1 MGWRRVGG
9 GATLAGLA
17 LLGACTNEQGET
29 GVLGN
34 GSFTYD
40 CTNGQGDWYCSQNG
54 GGSGGQMLTLPNE
67 IAVGAAFAVD
77 YQPNNSSGNGTTE
90 GATGYDITSG
100 SPQLALSMG
109 NTVVSQR
116 AGYDALLATHTGTST
131 VDDFVHVEFVDV
143 ASLTPSAPT
152 VQVQAGAS
160 QSVWVQPKDSVGTSM
175 AGRLGCTWSVTSGQ
189 AVVTVPSGQQFG
201 AVTVTGVQD
210 GTASLQATCGTAT
223 ANVAVTVSGVSPVDG
238 GGDASS
244 GDATSGDAT
253 SGDASSDGGTGG

>member
-1 MGWRRVGG
+1 VVW
-9 GATLAGLA
+9 GATLAGSA
-17 LLGACTNEQGET
+17 LLGACTNEQEQT

-54 GGSGGQMLTLPNE
+54 GGSQMPTLPNE

-77 YQPNNSSGNGTTE
+77 FQPNNSAGTGTTQ
-90 GATGYDITSG
+90 GATGYDITSA

-109 NTVVSQR
+109 NTVVAQR
-116 AGYDALLATHTGTST
+116 AGYDALLATHAGTST

-143 ASLTPSAPT
+143 ASLTPSVPI
-152 VQVQAGAS
+152 VQVQPGAS
-160 QSVWVQPKDSVGTSM
+160 QSVWVQPKDSFGTSM
-175 AGRLGCTWSVTSGQ
+175 AGRLGCTWSVMSGQ
-189 AVVTVPSGQQFG
+189 GVATVPSAQQFG

-210 GTASLQATCGTAT
+210 GVASLLATCGQAT
-223 ANVAVTVSGVSPVDG
+223 ANVAVTVSGVASVDGG

-244 GDATSGDAT
+244 GDATT
-253 SGDASSDGGTGG
+253 RDASSDGGTGG

>member
-1 MGWRRVGG
+1 MGWRRMVW
-9 GATLAGLA
+9 GASLAGSA

-77 YQPNNSSGNGTTE
+77 YQPNNSDGNGTTE
-90 GATGYDITSG
+90 GATGYDITSA
-100 SPQLALSMG
+100 SPELALSMG
-109 NTVVSQR
+109 NTVVAQR

-131 VDDFVHVEFVDV
+131 IDDFVHIEFVGV

-152 VQVQAGAS
+152 LQVQPGAS
-160 QSVWVQPKDSVGTSM
+160 QPVWVQPKDSVGTSM
-175 AGRLGCTWSVTSGQ
+175 AGRLGCTWSVTAGQ
-189 AVVTVPSGQQFG
+189 GIVTVPSAQQFG
-201 AVTVTGVQD
+201 AVAVTGIQD
-210 GTASLQATCGTAT
+210 GTATVQATCGQAT
-223 ANVAVTVSGVSPVDG
+223 TDVTVTVSGVAAVDGG
-238 GGDASS
+238 GGDAS
-244 GDATSGDAT
+244 GDATSRD
-253 SGDASSDGGTGG
+253 SSSDGGTGG